1 MKFNPSYK
9 CTQQQLY
16 AVANLGWQNY
26 LDNLADFTNHKAK
39 YTGEFGTN
47 AIAAVLAAKNL
58 PNAQTR
64 GSVPE
69 SIRIQLLEAAA
80 ACGDN
85 WQKLKSYIMD
95 AFPLS
100 QQKPMLE
107 AAGSKFYQKAS
118 SAGWEQMQS
127 MLTSASQ
134 FINDNG
140 NSLLQ
145 EGTNMPAAFP
155 AKFET
160 DKTVF
165 ETKYTEFLSAQQ
177 GTIGGT
183 TNKIIANNTVYDTLT
198 KMFADGQIIYRT
210 DPVNKALFV
219 FDSLL
224 SFLTTGRETG
234 LRIVA
239 KEEVTELPVAGFA
252 VTVQPGNVQASTDE
266 DGVLVLSL
274 AQDTYSVIGI
284 KDGYESFTEE
294 VNITTGVV
302 SRRNIVLTKTA

>member
-39 YTGEFGTN
+39 YAGEFGTN
-47 AIAAVLAAKNL
+47 AIAAVLAAKSL
-58 PNAQTR
+58 PDAQAR

-69 SIRIQLLEAAA
+69 SIRVQLTEAAA
-80 ACGDN
+80 ACADN
-85 WQKLKSYIMD
+85 WQKLKSYIID
-95 AFPLS
+95 AYPLS
-100 QQKPMLE
+100 QQKPMLA
-107 AAGSKFYQKAS
+107 AAGSKFYKKAS
-118 SAGWEQMQS
+118 TTGWEQMHS

-134 FINDNG
+134 FIDDN
-140 NSLLQ
+140 SEILLQ

-160 DKTVF
+160 DKAAF
-165 ETKYTEFLSAQQ
+165 ETKYTAFLSAQQ

-183 TNKIIANNTVYDTLT
+183 SNKIIANNAIYDTLV

-210 DPVNKALFV
+210 NPVNKVLFV
-219 FDSLL
+219 FESLL
-224 SFLTTGRETG
+224 SFVTTGGETG

-266 DGVLVLSL
+266 NGVLVLPL
-274 AQDTYSVIGI
+274 AQDSYSIIGI

-294 VNITTGVV
+294 LNITTGVV

>member
-47 AIAAVLAAKNL
+47 AIATVLAAKSL
-58 PNAQTR
+58 PDAQAR

-69 SIRIQLLEAAA
+69 SIRVQLTEAAA
-80 ACGDN
+80 ACADN
-85 WQKLKSYIMD
+85 WQKLKSYIID
-95 AFPLS
+95 AYPLS
-100 QQKPMLE
+100 QQKPMLA
-107 AAGSKFYQKAS
+107 AAGSKFYKKAS
-118 SAGWEQMQS
+118 TTGWEQMHS

-134 FINDNG
+134 FINDN
-140 NSLLQ
+140 SEILLQ

-160 DKTVF
+160 NKAAF
-165 ETKYTEFLSAQQ
+165 ETKYTAFLSAQQ

-183 TNKIIANNTVYDTLT
+183 SNKIIANNAIYDTLI

-210 DPVNKALFV
+210 DPVNKVLFV
-219 FDSLL
+219 FESLL
-224 SFLTTGRETG
+224 SFVTTGGETG

-266 DGVLVLSL
+266 NGVLVLSL

>member
-16 AVANLGWQNY
+16 AVGNLGWQNY

-47 AIAAVLAAKNL
+47 AIATVLAAKSL
-58 PNAQTR
+58 PDAQAR

-69 SIRIQLLEAAA
+69 SIRVQLTEAAA
-80 ACGDN
+80 ACADN
-85 WQKLKSYIMD
+85 WQKLKSYIID
-95 AFPLS
+95 AYPLS
-100 QQKPMLE
+100 QQKPMLA
-107 AAGSKFYQKAS
+107 AAGSKFYKKAS
-118 SAGWEQMQS
+118 TTGWEQMHS

-134 FINDNG
+134 FINDN
-140 NSLLQ
+140 SEILLQ

-160 DKTVF
+160 NKAAF
-165 ETKYTEFLSAQQ
+165 ETKYTAFLSAQQ

-183 TNKIIANNTVYDTLT
+183 SNKIIANNAIYDTLI

-210 DPVNKALFV
+210 DPVNKVLFV
-219 FDSLL
+219 FESLL
-224 SFLTTGRETG
+224 SFVTTGGETG

-266 DGVLVLSL
+266 NGVLVLSL